1 MAGGPGPRTPSE
13 VGGRGEVSGLEGE
26 RERKKQVSHVFG
38 AMLCLRLRFE
48 VKSDFLYTSVKGS

>member
-48 VKSDFLYTSVKGS
+48 VKSDFLYFC